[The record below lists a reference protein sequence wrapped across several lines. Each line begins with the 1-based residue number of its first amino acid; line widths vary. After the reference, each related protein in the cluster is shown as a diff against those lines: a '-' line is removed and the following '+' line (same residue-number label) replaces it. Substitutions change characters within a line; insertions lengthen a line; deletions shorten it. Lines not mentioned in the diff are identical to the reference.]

1 LELRTQGDMQMMK
14 IKQPARSWAAATF
27 GDFGTLNT
35 YCSSTVTSIQSK
47 MVKRKW
53 SQENDKISM

>member
-1 LELRTQGDMQMMK
+1 MQMMK